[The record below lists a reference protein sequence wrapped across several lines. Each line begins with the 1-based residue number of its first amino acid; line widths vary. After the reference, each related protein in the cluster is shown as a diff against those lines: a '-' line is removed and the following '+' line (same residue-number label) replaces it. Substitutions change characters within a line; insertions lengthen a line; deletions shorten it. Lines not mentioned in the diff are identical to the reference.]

1 MEEATGAQMQE
12 KNKEK
17 FKYEMTEILFEL
29 RGSICKISG

>member
-17 FKYEMTEILFEL
+17 FKYEMTEILL
-29 RGSICKISG
+29 SLIHI